1 MINLTSD
8 FKNRLNGEINF
19 NRFLSIQ
26 GEEFRNV
33 PGRKTMR
40 FEVEDRGYY
49 IKLHF
54 GVGIKEIL
62 KNLLQLKLPV
72 LGAKNEYLAI
82 KCLTDLRIDTMQIA
96 GYGCRGSNP
105 ASKQSFIIT
114 EELTN
119 TISLE
124 DYCRNW
130 SAEPPIPSLKRKLIT
145 QVALIARKLH
155 ENGLNHRD
163 FYICHFLLKL
173 PFDPEHQD
181 LRLYLIDLHRVQIRK
196 KTPHRWIIKDIA
208 GLYFSAMDIGLTKYD
223 LFRFIKIYK
232 KKSLREIFKNEKYF
246 LKQVQQK
253 AEALYASHSQK
264 KY

>member
-1 MINLTSD
+1 MIELTSD
-8 FKNRLNGEINF
+8 FKDSLRGDINF
-19 NRFLSIQ
+19 ERFTSIQ

-33 PGRKTMR
+33 PGRKTIR
-40 FEVEDRGYY
+40 FESGGKGYY
-49 IKLHF
+49 IKIHF
-54 GVGIKEIL
+54 GIGIKEIL
-62 KNLLQLKLPV
+62 KNLFQLKLPV
-72 LGAKNEYLAI
+72 LGAKNEYIAI
-82 KCLTDLRIDTMQIA
+82 KRLTRLCVETMKIA
-96 GYGCRGSNP
+96 GYGCRGINP

-130 SAEPPIPSLKRKLIT
+130 PNEPPPPRLKR
-145 QVALIARKLH
+145 ALIGRVAVMAGKLH

-173 PFDPEHQD
+173 PLDSNYDKLH
-181 LRLYLIDLHRVQIRK
+181 LYLIDFHRVQIRK

-232 KKSLREIFKNEKYF
+232 KKSLREIFKNEKHF
-246 LKQVQQK
+246 FKQVQKK
-253 AEALYASHSQK
+253 AEALYEK
-264 KY
+264 LNN